1 MKRIKLIIALV
12 FALEVVAAL
21 TGQSFGYPPWVAKAR
36 KFGAKDCTFC
46 HTSPEGGEGWNER
59 GQWLIKEK
67 ERRNADAVDPE
78 WLADYKQPAE
88 AKQQATSSDKP
99 HTPPESDFMKLEQ
112 SWVDAIAKHDE
123 AAIRNLLADEFTLT
137 SAFSTGDLINKDQF
151 IKNFMHAISGMSA
164 TFQDFL
170 VRTYGD
176 VAVVKFR
183 SNSNYTFN
191 GEDRSGDYLIT
202 DVWVKRGGRWQVV
215 TRHATLLLKK

>member
-1 MKRIKLIIALV
+1 MKKVKLFIALAFV
-12 FALEVVAAL
+12 FAVLVALAR
-21 TGQSFGYPPWVAKAR
+21 QSFGYPPWVAKAR

-78 WLADYKQPAE
+78 WLIDYKPGKPEQPAE
-88 AKQQATSSDKP
+88 AKQQAAQLV
-99 HTPPESDFMKLEQ
+99 EQEFMRLEQ
-112 SWVDAIAKHDE
+112 SWVDAIAEHDQ
-123 AAIRNLLADEFTLT
+123 AAVRNLLADEFTLT
-137 SAFSTGDLINKDQF
+137 SAFSSGDLINKDQF
-151 IKNFMHAISGMSA
+151 VKNFMSAISGMSA

-170 VRTYGD
+170 AHVYGD

-183 SNSNYTFN
+183 SNSKYTFN

-215 TRHATLLLKK
+215 TRHATLLPKK